1 MIILKHLKVEQFRS
15 LRDIDLH
22 FPQRGSILITGSS
35 EAGKS
40 TLLESI
46 YFALY
51 GEPLGRQ
58 HSFPRD
64 KRPAASTDSS
74 NISLDD
80 LVYYGEKRAAV
91 TLTLSIGATEI
102 SITREIEREKG
113 QSVTVQVRKLGM
125 PAEKPIVDLDKANAR
140 IIEEVGR
147 IDGKT
152 LRNSCFIEQRGL
164 DQLEQLSGREREAS
178 LHRLLGLEKLTRL
191 AEQFSLS
198 VDDERR
204 LAETTL
210 RLRLAEVQAR
220 VPELSSRLGELEA
233 ALDAVIASENLDNI
247 RQQEIEIE
255 EQHQELERIN
265 ARRVELK
272 HGQGRIT
279 QLKKAGTIIDGIIA
293 AYDTIAEAQRELPEL
308 EYQITELERREREE
322 LPALEQRVR
331 ELADL
336 TRSFGTLERM
346 ASDLLNA
353 VNTIKELEQSIK
365 QQEHLQESL
374 GDLDEQIAH
383 VQQLLGESQRSQR
396 ELEEQHHG
404 TRPQL
409 EMRLKRLQAL
419 ADRLGALNTTRQEYA
434 RHAAQ
439 RGPADENAAAIARL
453 REELRANEQE
463 LALVE
468 KEAQQVQEAADAQE
482 KRWRQLSTRQQLQEW
497 HRLKSLSHG
506 LSDAQQ
512 HVEAADRQREQ
523 LNSALLATR
532 RTATTQLGIF
542 TACIALAVL
551 CGGGA
556 LVEALR
562 QSNGSA
568 VFATIAGMAALV
580 LGAIGGVNLQTY
592 GKTREEERALDQQ
605 LQEANNRVGM
615 MVAAREAAFKLGGN
629 QEQLIPIEHEL
640 RSLGAAVPR
649 SLEEAQQ
656 MLQQSP
662 AQNESI
668 ADAQQRLTESR
679 EALTAARSQVNVT
692 MEAIA
697 ALLKEK
703 AGLQEMRQQQAWDDL
718 DALLRADEVAIV
730 SLQHEIIAAAGEEGL
745 LIPNFTE
752 PSLPSLDTRPQPSIE
767 PAEGASIPRPV
778 STEPAESELKSK
790 LEEAIRATEDQIAV
804 IDGRID
810 SLPDSAAQVARHK
823 QALDALLARRQALIE
838 RSEQLQSADP
848 MHQIERAREQQLALR
863 QALRALQDS
872 LRQRVV
878 PLGVT
883 FGQTAISAAEITA
896 RKQLNALQVALGQ
909 KQVLQNR
916 YTLQTALLQE
926 SQEALSEHYRKL
938 AKYSTSLGSWIVPPN
953 PFADALRALRARCDR
968 EIEQA
973 NEQTI
978 LDEQQLLNVQEGACE
993 VKIELCQNEIEES
1006 RERIAATL
1014 SARGRPPAKGFTRA
1028 EIVAVWPLV
1037 GEHSHQDRLRLEME
1051 IASVGSELRKLEQI
1065 DLTLSEKI
1073 GIGKTTLDLEQ
1084 AQKRMAQQER
1094 IYATKERAGLL
1105 IAATFDRLMRKML
1118 PRTEFYMQQLLPI
1131 LTRGRYHDVSL
1142 TTEPEEGISSGGP
1155 LHVGLWEP
1163 AAQAYIPLTSLSG
1176 GVADQV
1182 SLALRLAFAIAALPR
1197 ELNAAPGFLL
1207 LDEPLHLADRD
1218 RLQSLVDLISG
1229 DLLGQHF
1236 EQILF
1241 VSHDASFDATGFPYH
1256 LSIENGQVIES
1267 NLPNTTVM
1275 EPMVVEP
1282 AKDETNGHSQAGPSV
1297 TSPPSIGAG
1306 VG

>member
-22 FPQRGSILITGSS
+22 FPQRGSILITGPN

-51 GEPLGRQ
+51 GEPLRQ
-58 HSFPRD
+58 HSFARD
-64 KRPAASTDSS
+64 KRPATSTDSFDT
-74 NISLDD
+74 SLDD
-80 LVYYGEKRAAV
+80 LVYYGEKRAV
-91 TLTLSIGATEI
+91 VMLTLSIGATEI

-113 QSVTVQVRKLGM
+113 QSVIAQVRKLGM
-125 PAEKPIVDLDKANAR
+125 PAEKPIVDLNKANAR
-140 IIEEVGR
+140 IIAEVGR

-164 DQLEQLSGREREAS
+164 DRLEQLSGREREAS

-198 VDDERR
+198 GDDERR

-220 VPELSSRLGELEA
+220 IPELSSRLGELEA
-233 ALDAVIASENLDNI
+233 ALDAVIVSENLDNI

-255 EQHQELERIN
+255 EQQQELERID

-272 HGQGRIT
+272 HSQSRIT
-279 QLKKAGTIIDGIIA
+279 QLKKAGTIIDGIIV
-293 AYDTIAEAQRELPEL
+293 AYDAIAEAQRELPEL

-365 QQEHLQESL
+365 QQEHLRESL

-383 VQQLLGESQRSQR
+383 VRQLLGETQQSQH
-396 ELEEQHHG
+396 ELKEQHRG

-409 EMRLKRLQAL
+409 ETRLKRLQAL
-419 ADRLGALNTTRQEYA
+419 ADRLDALNNARQEYA

-439 RGPADENAAAIARL
+439 RGPADENAAQIDRL
-453 REELRANEQE
+453 REELRASEQE

-468 KEAQQVQEAADAQE
+468 KEAQHVQETADADE
-482 KRWRQLSTRQQLQEW
+482 KRWRQLSTRRQLQEW

-523 LNSALLATR
+523 LNSALLARR

-542 TACIALAVL
+542 IACIALAVL

-562 QSNGSA
+562 QSYGSA

-615 MVAAREAAFKLGGN
+615 MVAAREAAIKLGGS
-629 QEQLIPIEHEL
+629 QEQLTPIEHEL
-640 RSLGAAVPR
+640 RSLGAPVPR

-662 AQNESI
+662 AQNDSI
-668 ADAQQRLTESR
+668 AEAQQRLTESR
-679 EALTAARSQVNVT
+679 EAATAGRSQVNVT

-697 ALLKEK
+697 ALRKEK
-703 AGLQEMRQQQAWDDL
+703 ARLQEMRQQQAWDELDL
-718 DALLRADEVAIV
+718 QLRTDEAATV
-730 SLQHEIIAAAGEEGL
+730 SLQNEVIAAAGQEGL
-745 LIPNFTE
+745 PIPNFTA
-752 PSLPSLDTRPQPSIE
+752 PSLPSLDTQPQPS
-767 PAEGASIPRPV
+767 AERESIPRPI
-778 STEPAESELKSK
+778 STEPPESELKSK
-790 LEEAIRATEDQIAV
+790 LEETTRATEDQIAA
-804 IDGRID
+804 IDGKMD

-823 QALDALLARRQALIE
+823 HALDALLARKLSLIE

-848 MHQIERAREQQLALR
+848 MRQIERAREQQLALR
-863 QALRALQDS
+863 EALRALQDS

-916 YTLQTALLQE
+916 YTSQTALLQE

-973 NEQTI
+973 NEQAI
-978 LDEQQLLNVQEGACE
+978 LGEQQRLNVQEGACGA
-993 VKIELCQNEIEES
+993 KIELCRHEIEEAH
-1006 RERIAATL
+1006 ERIATML
-1014 SARGRPPAKGFTRA
+1014 SAQGRPPAKGFTRA
-1028 EIVAVWPLV
+1028 EIIAVWPLV
-1037 GEHSHQDRLRLEME
+1037 GEHSPQDRERLEVE

-1065 DLTLSEKI
+1065 DLTLSEKL
-1073 GIGKTTLDLEQ
+1073 GIGKITLDLEQ

-1094 IYATKERAGLL
+1094 IYTTKERAGLL

-1118 PRTEFYMQQLLPI
+1118 PRTEYYMQQLLPI

-1142 TTEPEEGISSGGP
+1142 TTEAEEGISSGGL

-1176 GVADQV
+1176 GIADQV
-1182 SLALRLAFAIAALPR
+1182 SLGLRLAFAIAALPR

-1207 LDEPLHLADRD
+1207 LDDPLHLANRD
-1218 RLQSLVDLISG
+1218 RLQSFVDLISG

-1236 EQILF
+1236 EQVLF
-1241 VSHDASFDATGFPYH
+1241 VSHDTSFDITGFPYH
-1256 LSIENGQVIES
+1256 LSMDNGQVIES
-1267 NLPNTTVM
+1267 NLPYTTAM
-1275 EPMVVEP
+1275 EPMMVEP
-1282 AKDETNGHSQAGPSV
+1282 VKDETNGHNQADPSV
-1297 TSPPSIGAG
+1297 TSPPSVGAG

>member
-1 MIILKHLKVEQFRS
+1 M
-15 LRDIDLH
+15 
-22 FPQRGSILITGSS
+22 
-35 EAGKS
+35 
-40 TLLESI
+40 
-46 YFALY
+46 
-51 GEPLGRQ
+51 
-58 HSFPRD
+58 
-64 KRPAASTDSS
+64 
-74 NISLDD
+74 
-80 LVYYGEKRAAV
+80 
-91 TLTLSIGATEI
+91 
-102 SITREIEREKG
+102 
-113 QSVTVQVRKLGM
+113 
-125 PAEKPIVDLDKANAR
+125 
-140 IIEEVGR
+140 
-147 IDGKT
+147 
-152 LRNSCFIEQRGL
+152 
-164 DQLEQLSGREREAS
+164 
-178 LHRLLGLEKLTRL
+178 
-191 AEQFSLS
+191 
-198 VDDERR
+198 
-204 LAETTL
+204 
-210 RLRLAEVQAR
+210 
-220 VPELSSRLGELEA
+220 
-233 ALDAVIASENLDNI
+233 
-247 RQQEIEIE
+247 
-255 EQHQELERIN
+255 
-265 ARRVELK
+265 
-272 HGQGRIT
+272 
-279 QLKKAGTIIDGIIA
+279 
-293 AYDTIAEAQRELPEL
+293 
-308 EYQITELERREREE
+308 
-322 LPALEQRVR
+322 
-331 ELADL
+331 
-336 TRSFGTLERM
+336 
-346 ASDLLNA
+346 
-353 VNTIKELEQSIK
+353 
-365 QQEHLQESL
+365 
-374 GDLDEQIAH
+374 
-383 VQQLLGESQRSQR
+383 
-396 ELEEQHHG
+396 
-404 TRPQL
+404 
-409 EMRLKRLQAL
+409 
-419 ADRLGALNTTRQEYA
+419 
-434 RHAAQ
+434 
-439 RGPADENAAAIARL
+439 
-453 REELRANEQE
+453 
-463 LALVE
+463 
-468 KEAQQVQEAADAQE
+468 
-482 KRWRQLSTRQQLQEW
+482 
-497 HRLKSLSHG
+497 
-506 LSDAQQ
+506 
-512 HVEAADRQREQ
+512 
-523 LNSALLATR
+523 
-532 RTATTQLGIF
+532 
-542 TACIALAVL
+542 
-551 CGGGA
+551 
-556 LVEALR
+556 
-562 QSNGSA
+562 
-568 VFATIAGMAALV
+568 
-580 LGAIGGVNLQTY
+580 
-592 GKTREEERALDQQ
+592 
-605 LQEANNRVGM
+605 
-615 MVAAREAAFKLGGN
+615 
-629 QEQLIPIEHEL
+629 
-640 RSLGAAVPR
+640 
-649 SLEEAQQ
+649 
-656 MLQQSP
+656 
-662 AQNESI
+662 
-668 ADAQQRLTESR
+668 
-679 EALTAARSQVNVT
+679 
-692 MEAIA
+692 
-697 ALLKEK
+697 
-703 AGLQEMRQQQAWDDL
+703 
-718 DALLRADEVAIV
+718 
-730 SLQHEIIAAAGEEGL
+730 
-745 LIPNFTE
+745 
-752 PSLPSLDTRPQPSIE
+752 
-767 PAEGASIPRPV
+767 
-778 STEPAESELKSK
+778 
-790 LEEAIRATEDQIAV
+790 
-804 IDGRID
+804 
-810 SLPDSAAQVARHK
+810 PDSAAQVARNK

-1241 VSHDASFDATGFPYH
+1241 VSHDASFDTTGFPYH

-1275 EPMVVEP
+1275 EPLVVEL